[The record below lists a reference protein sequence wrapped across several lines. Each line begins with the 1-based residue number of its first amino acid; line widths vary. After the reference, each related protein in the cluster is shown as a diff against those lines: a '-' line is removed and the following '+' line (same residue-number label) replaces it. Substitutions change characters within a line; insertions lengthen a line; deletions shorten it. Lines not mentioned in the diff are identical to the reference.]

1 MTLSLEKDIEIL
13 KSLLRIE
20 KQVNKKDQQR
30 ITDLE
35 TEIKQ
40 VRVENETRQED
51 SQKRVVELEICLK
64 EKERD
69 MESLALKFKEIKAHK
84 KILKDE
90 VMRLMDEIKELEA
103 KLGNSQSAIQSI
115 ANFFQNNL

>member
-35 TEIKQ
+35 TEVKT
-40 VRVENETRQED
+40 VRQENE
-51 SQKRVVELEICLK
+51 
-64 EKERD
+64 
-69 MESLALKFKEIKAHK
+69 
-84 KILKDE
+84 
-90 VMRLMDEIKELEA
+90 
-103 KLGNSQSAIQSI
+103 
-115 ANFFQNNL
+115 